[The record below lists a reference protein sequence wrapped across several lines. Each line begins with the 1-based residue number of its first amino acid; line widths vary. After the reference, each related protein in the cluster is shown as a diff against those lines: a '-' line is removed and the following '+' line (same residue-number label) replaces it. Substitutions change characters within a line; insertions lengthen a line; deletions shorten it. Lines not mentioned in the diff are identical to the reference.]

1 MLAAVQITS
10 TYIDK
15 SAFVVS
21 SAKKAN
27 IKKKKKGKKIVQWE
41 ETCKDLYSVVSDSR
55 LNPDWV

>member
-27 IKKKKKGKKIVQWE
+27 IKKKKKEKK
-41 ETCKDLYSVVSDSR
+41 
-55 LNPDWV
+55 